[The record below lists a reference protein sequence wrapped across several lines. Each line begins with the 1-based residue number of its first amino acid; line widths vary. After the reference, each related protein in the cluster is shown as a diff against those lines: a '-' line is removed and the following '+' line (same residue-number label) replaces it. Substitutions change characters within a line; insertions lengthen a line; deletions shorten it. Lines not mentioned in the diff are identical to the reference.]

1 MSLELEGT
9 NSIAWKAGLPDGLTP
24 VEVVFGRDEIGVG
37 EVQVAVAT
45 AKAKPTKGMLEVA
58 WKDRGAGSGDP
69 VIVAAEYG
77 TDVWILGPSLEQ
89 NMVGPISRVQA
100 ELQLQA
106 VLNEPNGIAARKKA
120 LQLVNAHNSS
130 GDAGFTNHFLF
141 AAYHLKSNVPRRPD
155 WAEATAAAQPL
166 MSLRGKSLIEGLGFE
181 SAPAIGEGG
190 NALVLRAK
198 SGSRRAIAVL
208 LDESEQFDQKSV
220 KYQISP
226 VAHGLEIAG
235 REELPWVIVLRQST
249 LRLYPGKDGVG
260 VGQRG
265 QSETYFELDLSL
277 VDQGFAGLLPLIF
290 SADALEHGG
299 SAQQI
304 LEESGTYAA
313 ELGAKLRDRVYE
325 GVVPAISVA
334 IAERL
339 PQLGYA
345 IDADGLKVAYSLTL
359 RILFRLLF
367 QAYGEDTGLLPAGR
381 NEAYDSNSLQ
391 SFIKRDANA
400 DPSEYS
406 SAATSIWFDLVQV
419 WDAIFNGNERWAVP
433 AYGGSL
439 FDPTTPDGMLLK
451 RLELPDAVMGPALQ
465 NLLADVTD
473 EGVRGPVDF
482 RSLQVREF
490 GTIYEG
496 LLESSLSVAESD
508 LTVDKNGSFLP
519 ANDGAEVLVPAGR
532 PYFHSAAG
540 DRKATGSYYTPK
552 IVVDHLIERSI
563 TPTLETH
570 LAKVRELVDA
580 GKDRDAAELFWDF
593 RVADLA
599 MGSAHFLVAAVDK
612 IERLMRDFLTVTPV
626 PGVRAELERLA
637 SKARDA
643 LGRDVEAASNINDAQ
658 LLRRQVARRCV
669 YGLDIN
675 ELAVELSRLA
685 IWIHTFVPGLPMS
698 SLDHNL
704 VMGNSLTG
712 IGSIDEAVEALVNAA
727 DSKAAKGV
735 KKATTPPADDGL
747 FGGLETGKRESGY
760 QLMLRE
766 ALNEYL
772 SETKTLL
779 LDAASASEA
788 DKSEVLK
795 NAELLAHARQ
805 KALPAKRI
813 FDAAVAARLGAL
825 TVEVTRPE
833 HVTRLAQDDSAA
845 ELTWALSPA
854 HLPLLFPEV
863 FARENPGFSAVIG
876 NPPWEELM
884 VEEPKFWLRVRP
896 GLLGLKP
903 AELKSEIARLRVD
916 RSDLLPELE
925 ALKKAVALMRTTL
938 LNGPYPGLGTGDIDL
953 YSAFAWRFWQ
963 TLRDG
968 GRLAMVT
975 PRSLLNSAGSE
986 SWRKEVLSTSKCEVV
1001 TLVNRSE
1008 WVFAGVDGRYSVAL
1022 TCVGKGAPGHDGGS
1036 LGLAGPFF
1044 SESEFEQGRTDLG
1057 EVGFELIRRASSNA
1071 AVPNLPS
1078 ALAAEVFAKLRRS
1091 PRLDEVRDGWD
1102 FRPVRE
1108 FDATN
1113 DRSTFDAGEQAPGRL
1128 PVRGGAG
1135 FDIWTPET
1143 EEVYAWADP
1152 AVVERALFDKRL
1164 RQVNL
1169 KSSAFY
1175 GMQAEWAANPLS
1187 LPLHSTRIAFRDVTN
1202 ATNSRTCI
1210 AALIAPETVLTNK
1223 APYVFNRTADLAAEA
1238 YLLGVLSSIPLD
1250 WYARRYVELGLNL
1263 HIFNG
1268 LPVPTYD
1275 LTNPLVA
1282 RTALVAGRLAAVD
1295 DRYAGWAAEVGV
1307 PVGSANDPAVKNNL
1321 ICELDALVS
1330 LLYGLTEDQVEHVF
1344 ATFHRGW
1351 DYQPRLDSVLQ
1362 HYADWKDKA

>member
-290 SADALEHGG
+290 SADALEQGG

-325 GVVPAISVA
+325 GVVPAIAVA

-406 SAATSIWFDLVQV
+406 PAATSIWLDLVQV

-439 FDPTTPDGMLLK
+439 FDPNTRDGSLLK
-451 RLELPDAVMGPALQ
+451 QLELPDAIMGPALQ

-473 EGVRGPVDF
+473 EDVRGPVDF

-519 ANDGAEVLVPAGR
+519 AKDGDVVLVPAGR

-563 TPTLETH
+563 TPTLEAH
-570 LAKVRELVDA
+570 LAKVRQLIEA
-580 GKDRDAAELFWDF
+580 GNDRAATELFWDF

-637 SKARDA
+637 AKAREA
-643 LGRDVEAASNINDAQ
+643 LGRDQEAANNINDAQ

-704 VMGNSLTG
+704 VLGNSLTG
-712 IGSIDEAVEALVNAA
+712 IGTVDEALDAL
-727 DSKAAKGV
+727 GL
-735 KKATTPPADDGL
+735 DGL
-747 FGGLETGKRESGY
+747 FADFVREP
-760 QLMLRE
+760 LDNAR
-766 ALNEYL
+766 
-772 SETKTLL
+772 TLL
-779 LDAASASEA
+779 VDFANASEA
-788 DKSEVLK
+788 DKSEVAK
-795 NAELLAHARQ
+795 NAELITRARE
-805 KALPAKRI
+805 AAIPARNV
-813 FDAAVAARLGAL
+813 FDAAVATRLGVVKPASGFSQEEIDAIAASPEVRAAL
-825 TVEVTRPE
+825 NG
-833 HVTRLAQDDSAA
+833 LDAA
-845 ELTWALSPA
+845 HMPV
-854 HLPLLFPEV
+854 LFPEV
-863 FARENPGFSAVIG
+863 FLRSNPGFDALVG
-876 NPPWEELM
+876 NPPWEKVK
-884 VEEPKFWLRVRP
+884 VEEHQWWGLRLP
-896 GLLGLKP
+896 GLRGMAQAQKNTVLKAFQSARP
-903 AELKSEIARLRVD
+903 DLVAEYEAEVHATDALRKVLLK
-916 RSDLLPELE
+916 
-925 ALKKAVALMRTTL
+925 
-938 LNGPYPGLGTGDIDL
+938 GPFPGLGSGGDPDL
-953 YSAFAWRFWQ
+953 YQAFAWRFWGL
-963 TLRDG
+963 LRHEG
-968 GRLAMVT
+968 QLAIVV
-975 PRSLLNSAGSE
+975 PRGALSGSALAT
-986 SWRKEVLSTSKCEVV
+986 WRKHILAEGAFRDVCFV
-1001 TLVNRSE
+1001 TNSGN
-1008 WVFAGVDGRYSVAL
+1008 WVFENVDGRYTVAL
-1022 TCVGKGAPGHDGGS
+1022 TVASRTDEHLVRFCGPFYSESDFVAGS
-1036 LGLAGPFF
+1036 RNLAEVAASEFQTWSDTAAFPLIPDPKSAEVYETLRQSPAFGTASPHWEFRAYRELDATMDKALFEFDVDESNGRIPVLAG
-1044 SESEFEQGRTDLG
+1044 
-1057 EVGFELIRRASSNA
+1057 ASF
-1071 AVPNLPS
+1071 NLWDPDFGKPYAYAPKEALLAHLKAKYQKGVTTARS
-1078 ALAAEVFAKLRRS
+1078 AYFGVALPEGTL
-1091 PRLDEVRDGWD
+1091 PMD
-1102 FRPVRE
+1102 RP
-1108 FDATN
+1108 
-1113 DRSTFDAGEQAPGRL
+1113 
-1128 PVRGGAG
+1128 
-1135 FDIWTPET
+1135 
-1143 EEVYAWADP
+1143 
-1152 AVVERALFDKRL
+1152 
-1164 RQVNL
+1164 
-1169 KSSAFY
+1169 
-1175 GMQAEWAANPLS
+1175 
-1187 LPLHSTRIAFRDVTN
+1187 RIAFRDVTN
-1202 ATNSRTCI
+1202 QTNTRTTIPC
-1210 AALIAPETVLTNK
+1210 LIPPGSVSTHK
-1223 APYVFNRTADLAAEA
+1223 APQLVRRAGDARLDAWVI
-1238 YLLGVLSSIPLD
+1238 GMMSSIPFD
-1250 WYARRYVELGLNL
+1250 WQMRRWVELTMSFELLN
-1263 HIFNG
+1263 NSRMPRPSEG
-1268 LPVPTYD
+1268 S
-1275 LTNPLVA
+1275 A
-1282 RTALVAGRLAAVD
+1282 RSDRLIEIAGCLAAVD
-1295 DRYAGWAAEVGV
+1295 DRYADWAAEVGV
-1307 PVGSANDPAVKNNL
+1307 PVGSANDPAVKNDL
-1321 ICELDALVS
+1321 IYELDALVS
-1330 LLYGLTEDQVEHVF
+1330 LLYGLSEDQVVHIFE
-1344 ATFHRGW
+1344 TFHRGW
-1351 DYQPRLDSVLQ
+1351 DYQSRLDAVLQ
-1362 HYADWKDKA
+1362 HYAAWKAKA